1 MNCNHRG
8 FCITQGNAMKLKVL
22 YKAPFSSKRMSNF
35 KMWSG
40 LRYTI
45 LSPSL
50 SHLPSQAFVCNE
62 YMEFSRALVYV
73 KVPGY

>member
-22 YKAPFSSKRMSNF
+22 FKALFPSKRMLNF
-35 KMWSG
+35 KMWIE

-45 LSPSL
+45 LSASL
-50 SHLPSQAFVCNE
+50 TCLPSQAFVCNE

-73 KVPGY
+73 NVPGY